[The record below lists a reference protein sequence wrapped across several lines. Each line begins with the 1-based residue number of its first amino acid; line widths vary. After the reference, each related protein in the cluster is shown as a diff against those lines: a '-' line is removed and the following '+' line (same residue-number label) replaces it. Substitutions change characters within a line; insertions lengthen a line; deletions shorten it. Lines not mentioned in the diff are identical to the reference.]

1 VGCDAALMS
10 QSNFALIDERQC
22 VRHKPAR
29 GKARDPKSSVD
40 RSVVQFSHAEVLM
53 RQVCDRT
60 GLWRGSELA
69 ARGMPDEIL
78 APDDSFAA

>member
-1 VGCDAALMS
+1 
-10 QSNFALIDERQC
+10 
-22 VRHKPAR
+22 
-29 GKARDPKSSVD
+29 
-40 RSVVQFSHAEVLM
+40 M

-69 ARGMPDEIL
+69 ARGMSDEIL